1 MSTLSIPY
9 PLLWITSGVLVA
21 HALVLQ
27 AMPLAA
33 DMGTAPSVPVF
44 STRTVEAPVPAV
56 KPVVLPLAGG
66 ASASGAVSP
75 QRKGHLAPAR
85 QPAASTPSLLV
96 ASTTATDDGHAL
108 AAMVA
113 DLPEATTPEALATEQ
128 APPITTTEELHA
140 AATVAP
146 SPVVEPVET
155 VVAAATV
162 SGQDILWAAAGAR
175 QQVQRS
181 TVQQTASAVSVH
193 IPAPQRLEFDVVGQS
208 KKFQYRASAELL
220 WQHDG
225 SHYQARQEIK
235 VLFLG
240 SRTQTSS
247 GTITANGLQPL
258 QFADR
263 SRREQVAYF
272 DYGQGVVR
280 FNTDIPEA
288 VLLSGTQDRLSVF
301 IQIGALLAAA
311 PERYRTGTR
320 LQIATVGGRSTDR
333 WTFRIEGTETLE
345 LPIGPMGTLKLQRL
359 PRDAQDDEQQAE
371 LWLAPSLDYLPAR
384 IRLAQGQGDFADL
397 RLRGH
402 GKP

>member
-1 MSTLSIPY
+1 MSSLSIPH
-9 PLLWITSGVLVA
+9 PLLWITAGVLVA

-27 AMPLAA
+27 AMPLAT
-33 DMGTAPSVPVF
+33 DDIGTAPPVPVF
-44 STRTVEAPVPAV
+44 STRTVEVSAPVA
-56 KPVVLPLAGG
+56 KPVVSPLAG
-66 ASASGAVSP
+66 ASVAAPP

-85 QPAASTPSLLV
+85 QHPAIAVTPTPSPLV
-96 ASTTATDDGHAL
+96 ASAIATDDGHAL
-108 AAMVA
+108 AATVA
-113 DLPEATTPEALATEQ
+113 DLQEETNLGALSTEQ
-128 APPITTTEELHA
+128 APPVATTQELHA

-146 SPVVEPVET
+146 SPVADPIET
-155 VVAAATV
+155 VAAAV
-162 SGQDILWAAAGAR
+162 SGQDILWAAAGTR
-175 QQVQRS
+175 QQAQRG
-181 TVQQTASAVSVH
+181 TVQEAASAVPVH

-208 KKFQYRASAELL
+208 KKFQYRATAELL

-225 SHYQARQEIK
+225 THYQARQEIK

-240 SRTQTSS
+240 SRTQSSS
-247 GTITANGLQPL
+247 GTITPSGLQPL

-263 SRREQVAYF
+263 SRREQVAHF
-272 DYGQGVVR
+272 DYEQGVVR
-280 FNTDIPEA
+280 FSTDTPEA
-288 VLLSGTQDRLSVF
+288 VLLPGTQDRLSVF

-320 LQIATVGGRSTDR
+320 LQLATVGGRSTDR

-345 LPIGPMGTLKLQRL
+345 LPSGPMSTLKLQRL
-359 PRDAQDDEQQAE
+359 PRDAQDDEQQAQ

-384 IRLAQGQGDFADL
+384 IRLTQGQGDFADL